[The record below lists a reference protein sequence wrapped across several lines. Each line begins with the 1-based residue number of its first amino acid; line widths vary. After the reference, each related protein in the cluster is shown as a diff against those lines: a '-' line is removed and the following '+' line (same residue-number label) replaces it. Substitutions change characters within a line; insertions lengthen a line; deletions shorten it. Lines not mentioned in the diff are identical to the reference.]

1 VDPER
6 APSAESSPADLD
18 APVFALHR
26 GGKIEVRPTVSV
38 NDRRTL
44 SLAYTPGVAEVCLAI
59 AAEPDLVDDFTW
71 RQNVVA
77 VITDGSAVL
86 GLGDIGAAAGL
97 PVMEGKALLFKN
109 FAGLD
114 AVPIL
119 LDTHDV
125 DRIVDTVAAIAPSF
139 GGINLED
146 ISAPRCFEIER
157 RLQELLDIPVFH
169 DDQHGT
175 AIVVLAALT
184 NAAQVV
190 GRPIE
195 SLRVVIV
202 GAGAAGIAI
211 SDILLEAGVHDLT
224 VVDSVGIIEPSRS
237 LTPVKAD
244 LAARTNPA
252 GRRGGLDL
260 AMAGADVFIG
270 VSSASVP
277 EELVATMATDAI
289 IFALANPTPEIAP
302 DIARRHA
309 AVVATGRSDY
319 PNQINNVLAFPG
331 VFKGALSARA
341 TRITPGMTRAAAVA
355 IAGVVGEDLSPDC
368 IIPSVFDE
376 QVAHAVSKAVAKA
389 AVADGVVRPARAA
402 LPR

>member
-1 VDPER
+1 M
-6 APSAESSPADLD
+6 
-18 APVFALHR
+18 
-26 GGKIEVRPTVSV
+26 SV
-38 NDRRTL
+38 NDRLTL
-44 SLAYTPGVAEVCLAI
+44 SLAYTPGVADVCLAI
-59 AAEPDLVDDFTW
+59 AAEPDLVDEFTW

-77 VITDGSAVL
+77 VVTDGSAVL
-86 GLGDIGAAAGL
+86 GLGDIGAPAGL

-119 LDTHDV
+119 LDTQDV
-125 DRIVDTVAAIAPSF
+125 DRIVDAVAAIAPSF

-146 ISAPRCFEIER
+146 ISAPRCFEVER

-184 NAAQVV
+184 NAARVV
-190 GRPIE
+190 GRSLE

-202 GAGAAGIAI
+202 GAGAAGMAI
-211 SDILLEAGVHDLT
+211 SDILLDAGVHDLT
-224 VVDSVGIIEPSRS
+224 VIDSVGIVEPSRS
-237 LTPVKAD
+237 LTDVKAD

-252 GRRGGLDL
+252 GRRGGLDV

-270 VSSASVP
+270 VSSASVS
-277 EELVATMATDAI
+277 EELVGTMADHAI

-302 DIARRHA
+302 EVARRHA

-341 TRITPGMTRAAAVA
+341 TRITPGMTHAAAMA
-355 IAGVVGEDLSPDC
+355 IAGVVGDDLSADS

-389 AVADGVVRPARAA
+389 AVADGVVRAPRPAV
-402 LPR
+402 PR

>member
-1 VDPER
+1 MDHNPSPDASAATVDLEG
-6 APSAESSPADLD
+6 
-18 APVFALHR
+18 PVFALHR

-59 AAEPDLVDDFTW
+59 AADADLVDDLTW

-86 GLGDIGAAAGL
+86 GLGDIGAPAGL

-109 FAGLD
+109 LAGLD

-184 NAAQVV
+184 NA
-190 GRPIE
+190 
-195 SLRVVIV
+195 SRVVQRPLASMRVVVV

-211 SDILLEAGVHDLT
+211 SDALLDAGVVDLT
-224 VVDSVGIIEPSRS
+224 VVDSVGILESSRP
-237 LTPVKAD
+237 LTPVKAA

-252 GRRGGLDL
+252 GRTGGLDV
-260 AMAGADVFIG
+260 AMKGADVFIG

-277 EELVATMATDAI
+277 ESMVATMAPDSI

-302 DIARRHA
+302 EIAQRYA
-309 AVVATGRSDY
+309 AVVATGRSDH

-341 TRITPGMTRAAAVA
+341 TRITSGMTHAAALA
-355 IAGVVGEDLSPDC
+355 IASVVGPDLSADC
-368 IIPSVFDE
+368 IIPSVFDD
-376 QVAHAVSKAVAKA
+376 QVAPAVSKAVAKA
-389 AVADGVVRPARAA
+389 AVADGVVRPPRAV
-402 LPR
+402 LRR

>member
-1 VDPER
+1 MDHDPPSE
-6 APSAESSPADLD
+6 APAHSFDLD

-44 SLAYTPGVAEVCLAI
+44 SLAYTPGVADVCLAI
-59 AAEPDLVDDFTW
+59 AEDPSLVDEFTW

-86 GLGDIGAAAGL
+86 GLGDIGGPAGL
-97 PVMEGKALLFKN
+97 PVMEGKALLFRN

-119 LDTHDV
+119 LDTNDV
-125 DRIVDTVAAIAPSF
+125 DRIVDTIAAIAPSF

-157 RLQELLDIPVFH
+157 RLQDLLDIPVFH

-175 AIVVLAALT
+175 AIVVLAALI
-184 NAAQVV
+184 NAALVV
-190 GRPIE
+190 GRPME
-195 SLRVVIV
+195 SMRVVIV
-202 GAGAAGIAI
+202 GAGAAGMAI
-211 SDILLEAGVHDLT
+211 SDALLGAGVADLT
-224 VVDSVGIIEPSRS
+224 VVDRGGIVETSRD
-237 LTPVKAD
+237 LTPVKAE
-244 LAARTNPA
+244 LAARTNAA
-252 GRRGGLDL
+252 GRTGGLDV

-270 VSSASVP
+270 VSAASVP
-277 EELVATMATDAI
+277 EELVATMAPGAI
-289 IFALANPTPEIAP
+289 VFALANPVPEIAP
-302 DIARRHA
+302 EVAQRHA
-309 AVVATGRSDY
+309 VVVATGRSDY

-341 TRITPGMTRAAAVA
+341 TRITPGMTHAAALA
-355 IAGVVGEDLSPDC
+355 IAAVVEKDDLAADF

-376 QVAHAVSKAVAKA
+376 QVAHAVAKAVAKA
-389 AVADGVVRPARAA
+389 AVADGVVRGR
-402 LPR
+402 R